1 MKPKIDKILE
11 KCNITE
17 ITIDKDKKYVVS
29 IEVSNLNGDITA
41 QTKYI
46 KQVIDIFTNKLNMK
60 DCVYIPMYNG
70 SNPFIIKE
78 ATEADIK
85 YIKNVFKSEIS

>member
-1 MKPKIDKILE
+1 MKSKMDKILE

-17 ITIDKDKKYVVS
+17 IIIDKDKKYVVGV
-29 IEVSNLNGDITA
+29 EVSNLNGDVTA

-46 KQVIDIFTNKLNMK
+46 EQVIDVFTKKLNMK
-60 DCVYIPMYNG
+60 DCIYIPMYNG
-70 SNPFIIKE
+70 CNPFIIRE

-85 YIKNVFKSEIS
+85 YVKNISKSEII

>member
-1 MKPKIDKILE
+1 MKPEIDKILE

-46 KQVIDIFTNKLNMK
+46 KQVIDVFTKKLNMK

-70 SNPFIIKE
+70 YNPLTIRE
-78 ATEADIK
+78 ATEEDIK
-85 YIKNVFKSEIS
+85 YVKNISKSEII